1 MHQNYIMSIWKSIL
15 INTWLFQLLQK
26 KLGDKYDPVNLFLVD
41 AYNYDNWFE
50 NEELADTRRKIVKE
64 ESDMPPLE
72 GDKEESDMPLLESNE
87 KVRERKV
94 VKILTRNKLLT
105 RLPILLAQIKAG
117 NNSYKLKSEIKQI
130 LYLLYQHNKIFRKVY
145 NNLIKPL

>member
-1 MHQNYIMSIWKSIL
+1 MNQNYIMSIWKSIL

-50 NEELADTRRKIVKE
+50 NEESADTRRKIV
-64 ESDMPPLE
+64 
-72 GDKEESDMPLLESNE
+72 KEESDMPLLESNE

-94 VKILTRNKLLT
+94 VKILTPNKLLT

-117 NNSYKLKSEIKQI
+117 NNSYKLKNEIKQI
-130 LYLLYQHNKIFRKVY
+130 LYLLYQHNKITRKVY